1 MSVPS
6 NWQLMTIDQ
15 RLEWLA
21 VRINVVAQSSANVA
35 QANQIFA
42 NAFHQ
47 IGELKKEI
55 TDLKLSRSA

>member
-1 MSVPS
+1 
-6 NWQLMTIDQ
+6 MTIDQ

-21 VRINVVAQSSANVA
+21 VRINVVAQTSANVA

-47 IGELKKEI
+47 IGELKKEVA
-55 TDLKLSRSA
+55 DLKAIALQ

>member
-1 MSVPS
+1 MSMPA
-6 NWQLMTIDQ
+6 NWKLMTIDQ

-21 VRINVVAQSSANVA
+21 ARIDNVAQSSANVT

-47 IGELKKEI
+47 IGELKKEVA
-55 TDLKLSRSA
+55 DLKSSSLR